1 MTIIGQMNIL
11 YRYRE
16 LLWMW
21 TVREIKIRYKQ
32 SVLGGAWA
40 ILQPF
45 SLMVILSIVFT
56 WFLEMPTEGVP
67 YPIFSYTALLPW
79 TFLAT
84 SISFATG
91 SIVGSMNLVT
101 KIYFPREII
110 PLSTVIASFI
120 DFLVASIMFVAM
132 ILVYRIPFQITMLYL
147 PLLLSIQII
156 LTVGVVLFVSAINV
170 FYRDFRFIVPLAIQL
185 WFYATPVIYPV
196 SVVPERF
203 MGIYM
208 LNPMASLI
216 DAYRRVVLSG
226 QPPQWNY
233 LGISAVVS
241 FAIFVF
247 AYRYFKQVEWKFAD
261 LI

>member
-1 MTIIGQMNIL
+1 
-11 YRYRE
+11 
-16 LLWMW
+16 
-21 TVREIKIRYKQ
+21 
-32 SVLGGAWA
+32 
-40 ILQPF
+40 
-45 SLMVILSIVFT
+45 MVILSIVFT

>member
-1 MTIIGQMNIL
+1 MHIMNQMKNL
-11 YRYRE
+11 YRFRE
-16 LLWMW
+16 LVWIW
-21 TVREIKIRYKQ
+21 TLREIKIRYKQ
-32 SVLGGAWA
+32 SILGGAWA

-45 SLMVILSIVFT
+45 SLMLILSIVFT

-91 SIVGSMNLVT
+91 SIVGNMNLVT

-110 PLSTVIASFI
+110 PLSTIIAGFI
-120 DFLVASIMFVAM
+120 DFLIASIVLFAM
-132 ILVYRIPFQITMLYL
+132 MLVYQIPLRPT
-147 PLLLSIQII
+147 LLFVPVILSIQIV
-156 LTVGVVLFVSAINV
+156 LTLGLVLYVSSINV
-170 FYRDFRFIVPLAIQL
+170 FYRDFRFIVPVALQL
-185 WFYATPVIYPV
+185 WLYATPVIYPV
-196 SVVPERF
+196 SVVPEQF
-203 MGIYM
+203 LGIYM

-233 LGISAVVS
+233 LGISAVISLV
-241 FAIFVF
+241 IFVF
-247 AYRYFKQVEWKFAD
+247 SYRYFKRVEWKFAD